1 MKIDY
6 DNVRKD
12 EAERYDV
19 PLLLRAHTA
28 LFEELWNRRRNA
40 IWANDDAAAEKAD
53 DAMVDTVKSAIEML
67 RGWLED

>member
-19 PLLLRAHTA
+19 PLLLRAHAA